1 MKMLLK
7 KTDEQ
12 LIYRI
17 NNEKYL
23 SHRNR
28 GDVNYFAWI
37 TIPSFLGEYL
47 IKQVPS
53 SPVTKTQMTLTT
65 NRDVKN

>member
-7 KTDEQ
+7 KADEQ

-23 SHRNR
+23 SHRNK

-37 TIPSFLGEYL
+37 TIPTFLGEYF
-47 IKQVPS
+47 INQVTS
-53 SPVTKTQMTLTT
+53 
-65 NRDVKN
+65 